1 MANLTVS
8 IDDDVL
14 RRARQRA
21 AANGTSV
28 NQLVREFLEQY
39 AGGSDSSARNRILTF
54 SDAAQS
60 SSGDAGRTWNRD
72 ELARH

>member
-54 SDAAQS
+54 SNAAQS
-60 SSGDAGRTWNRD
+60 SSGDAGRTWSRD
-72 ELARH
+72 ELDRH